1 MRVLHIISGRLFGGV
16 ESQLITRARYRSVCP
31 DMEIEFALC
40 FDGKLREL
48 LVKTGVA
55 VHSLGPTR
63 TRNPLSVIRARRRL
77 RAILEKRKPDV
88 VSCHMPWALA
98 MFGSTARAANIPL
111 AFWMH
116 GTAGGRHWLERWAK
130 LTRPDIAICN
140 SMYTAGTLP
149 TLYPTLRAHMITYPV
164 ALSDVNSFYDERLT
178 TRKSL
183 STLPDAVVIVQ
194 VCRMEPWKGQLLHL
208 EALSRLRDNPNWICW
223 IVGGAQRAAEAR
235 FATELRDSAHRLGI
249 ADRVRFTGE
258 REDVAKI
265 LQASDIYCQ
274 PNTYPEPFGI
284 SLIEALYAR
293 LPVVSAALG
302 GALEFIDSEVGFLVE
317 PKPDQVAAAL
327 KQLIEDDALRRTLGA
342 AGPARARAVSDPTT
356 QIVRLKS
363 VLEEV
368 VANHH
373 GRSRASAASL

>member
-1 MRVLHIISGRLFGGV
+1 
-16 ESQLITRARYRSVCP
+16 
-31 DMEIEFALC
+31 
-40 FDGKLREL
+40 
-48 LVKTGVA
+48 
-55 VHSLGPTR
+55 
-63 TRNPLSVIRARRRL
+63 
-77 RAILEKRKPDV
+77 
-88 VSCHMPWALA
+88 